1 MQELHEECGVF
12 AIAGHPNAA
21 YLNYIGL
28 LALQHRGQEAA
39 GMVTFQEPDTFICHK
54 GIGEVA
60 KIFSKSEL
68 GEMQSRYSLGHVRY
82 STKGSN
88 SIPNAQPQNAT
99 SECFNLHA
107 PLWVASNGD
116 VVNYSSQR
124 VFLQSKGF
132 SFYSTNDGELIAKS
146 IYYNWQH
153 EGDLVKGILNYMN
166 YVRGTYSACCMIKG
180 GMYAFRDPAGIRPL
194 TLGVKDGAGIIS
206 SESCAIDAVG
216 GKIIREVNPGEIIN
230 LSTLETVGQF
240 DQALAESKTCIFE
253 YIYFARP
260 DSIMKNKLLWEARFA
275 MGAELAKEDPEKDSD
290 IVIPVPETG
299 NPAAF
304 GFSHER
310 GIPLVPAIIKNH
322 YVGRTFIQ
330 PEQSQREEA
339 VRIKLNVMSQMVKGK
354 NVKVIEDSIVRGTTT
369 KILVKKLKE
378 AGAAKVS
385 LAISS
390 PPVAYPCFYGIDTGV
405 KKDLIA
411 SDHSIEEIRKVIGA
425 DHLQYLSFEG
435 LLRAC
440 GGLYSQFCTACLTG
454 DYPIDIMD
462 GESLPG
468 KDEWELGRQ
477 GR

>member
-21 YLNYIGL
+21 YLNYVGL

-39 GMVTFQEPDTFICHK
+39 GMVTFQEPNIFTCHK
-54 GIGEVA
+54 DMGVVIN
-60 KIFSKSEL
+60 IFSKGKL
-68 GEMQSRYSLGHVRY
+68 VEMQSRYSLGHVRY
-82 STKGSN
+82 STKGVN
-88 SIPNAQPQNAT
+88 TKDNAQPHYAT
-99 SECFNLHA
+99 SNF
-107 PLWVASNGD
+107 WVASNGD

-124 VFLQSKGF
+124 QFLQGKGF
-132 SFYSTNDGELIAKS
+132 TFYSTNDAELIAKS
-146 IYYNWQH
+146 IFYNWQH
-153 EGDLVKGILNYMN
+153 ECDLVKGILKYMS
-166 YVRGTYSACCMIKG
+166 YVRGTYSACCMTNG
-180 GMYAFRDPAGIRPL
+180 RMYGFRDPAGIRPL
-194 TLGVKDGAGIIS
+194 TIGVKDGAGILS
-206 SESCAIDAVG
+206 SESCAIDAIG
-216 GKIIREVNPGEIIN
+216 GKILRELKPGEIIN
-230 LSTLETVGQF
+230 LETLETVGQF
-240 DQALAESKTCIFE
+240 EHAMPESKTCIFE

-260 DSIMKNKLLWEARFA
+260 DSIIKNKLLWEARSD

-290 IVIPVPETG
+290 IVVPVPETG

-304 GFSHER
+304 GFSRER

-339 VRIKLNVMSQMVKGK
+339 VRIKLNVMSSLVKGK

-369 KILVKKLKE
+369 KILVKKLKD

-411 SDHSIEEIRKVIGA
+411 SDHSIDEIRKVIGA
-425 DHLQYLSFEG
+425 DHLQYLSLEG

-440 GGLYSQFCTACLTG
+440 GGSYSQFCTACLTG

-462 GESLPG
+462 GDSLPG